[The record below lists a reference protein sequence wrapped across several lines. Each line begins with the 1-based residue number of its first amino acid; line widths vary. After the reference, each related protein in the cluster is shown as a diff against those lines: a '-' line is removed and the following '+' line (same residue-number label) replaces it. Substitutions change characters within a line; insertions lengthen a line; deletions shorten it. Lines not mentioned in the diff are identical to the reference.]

1 MPTEG
6 PSTEPHN
13 ARSSETTGSTSSA
26 HPLQATSSPGKRPRV
41 EEDEEDKAD
50 LVGTMLN
57 IYFDQC
63 SDTERRDFK
72 RRVYEVERNKA
83 IQAFVPSSLVLTR
96 PLVCFDFETTD
107 LLPHGRIL
115 SMSFIKVHPR
125 SGGASSNKVEV
136 FMMGN
141 LRPTDGSVYVN
152 PGVPSHPAALKVHRI
167 KDSDLSSLP
176 PFSAHAQSLLAFLK
190 GCDLLGHNIK
200 VFDVELLVKEFKL
213 CNIDWSPDTAGVN
226 LLDTKQLY
234 SQFDSGGNL
243 ESAYRKYVGDEM
255 QGAHNAEADTIATLR
270 VLCGMVTKSAKIR
283 DAVEHILRPTTAVAG
298 PRPSSSSTTS
308 NVRPSPAG
316 VRRLVATMSSP
327 AVTK

>member
-1 MPTEG
+1 
-6 PSTEPHN
+6 
-13 ARSSETTGSTSSA
+13 
-26 HPLQATSSPGKRPRV
+26 
-41 EEDEEDKAD
+41 
-50 LVGTMLN
+50 
-57 IYFDQC
+57 
-63 SDTERRDFK
+63 
-72 RRVYEVERNKA
+72 
-83 IQAFVPSSLVLTR
+83 
-96 PLVCFDFETTD
+96 
-107 LLPHGRIL
+107 
-115 SMSFIKVHPR
+115 MSFIKVHPR
-125 SGGASSNKVEV
+125 TGGGSSNKVEV
-136 FMMGN
+136 FMTGN

-167 KDSDLSSLP
+167 KDSDLTSLP

-213 CNIDWSPDTAGVN
+213 CDIDWSPDTAGMN
-226 LLDTKQLY
+226 LLDTRQLY